1 MAAADRFV
9 DRLATDASY
18 RGDAALA
25 YDAFMPPGTR
35 FPDDG
40 AHRQVIRRCGG
51 TALELGTGNGRFL
64 IPAREDGLDVEGID
78 ASADMLAVCRRHA
91 RERRLE
97 VVLHEGD
104 IAPLALDRQFH
115 AIVCPAGSFTLIT
128 DVELAKDALRSY
140 HDHLHPGGEVA
151 ITMFT
156 PGPNDTTGF
165 GWRLRRTGT
174 DERSGLTYVIDEAVG
189 EERAPQ
195 TLLTYNRAETYDDA
209 GRLLHTEMR
218 KIRLRWWRSE
228 ELTEALVEAGFREVE
243 LLGDEQGWIATAR
256 RP

>member
-18 RGDAALA
+18 RGEAALA
-25 YDAFMPPGTR
+25 YDAWMPPGTR

-40 AHRQVIRRCGG
+40 VHRQVIRRCGG

-78 ASADMLAVCRRHA
+78 ASPEMLAVCRRHA
-91 RERRLE
+91 AERRLD

-104 IAPLALDRQFH
+104 MAPLALDRRFH

-128 DVELAKDALRSY
+128 DVERATDALRSY
-140 HDHLHPGGEVA
+140 HDHLEPGGEVA

-156 PGPNDTTGF
+156 PTPDDSTGF
-165 GWRLRRTGT
+165 MWRLRRTGT
-174 DERSGLTYVIDEAVG
+174 DARTGITYVVDEAVG
-189 EERAPQ
+189 PDRAPQ
-195 TLLTYNRAETYDDA
+195 TMLTYNRAETYDDS
-209 GRLLHTEMR
+209 GRLLHTVMR
-218 KIRLRWWRSE
+218 KIRIRWWHQE
-228 ELTEALVEAGFREVE
+228 ELTDALVRAGFGDVEV
-243 LLGDEQGWIATAR
+243 LGDEHGWVTTAR